1 MADLREIADKTVE
14 YNNSGRTGELLE
26 TYYDADAISAE
37 AQAMGEGGAEVSGLD
52 AIRGKHAW
60 WESAHE
66 IHSTSAQ
73 GPFLHG
79 ENRFGVIYEMDV
91 TNKES
96 GERVQMR
103 ELAIYTVEGGKVVR
117 EEFFY

>member
-1 MADLREIADKTVE
+1 MADLREIAEKTVE
-14 YNNSGRTGELLE
+14 YNNTGRTGELLD
-26 TYYDADAISAE
+26 TYYHADAVSAE
-37 AQAMGEGGAEVSGLD
+37 AQAMGEGGREVVGLG
-52 AIRGKHAW
+52 AIRGKHEW
-60 WESAHE
+60 WEGAHE

-79 ENRFGVIYEMDV
+79 EDRFGVIYEMDV

-103 ELAIYTVEGGKVVR
+103 ELAIYTVENGKVVR
-117 EEFFY
+117 EDFYY